1 MTDPEAA
8 VAEEA
13 AEEVASN
20 AGEESMGRVVE
31 LVEYIAKSLAGN
43 PDAVKAEAKEQDDL
57 TVITLTVDERDKGR
71 VIGRQGRV
79 AQAMRSILRVAAVK
93 QDTRINLEIE

>member
-13 AEEVASN
+13 AEEVESN